1 MKKLDPEEQAL
12 LEAFDSGTLTQVA
25 NVDSELKRHKE
36 YATATFQKDARIN
49 IRISSKDLRLI
60 QKRALSEG
68 LPYQTLI
75 SVSCTNML
83 KGGLKSIASKRGRNG
98 WQQVR

>member
-1 MKKLDPEEQAL
+1 MKKLDSEEQEL
-12 LEAFDSGTLTQVA
+12 LDAFDSGALTQIS
-25 NVDSELKRHKE
+25 NVDSELKRHRE

-60 QKRALSEG
+60 QKHALSEG

-75 SVSCTNML
+75 SSL
-83 KGGLKSIASKRGRNG
+83 LHKYAEGRL
-98 WQQVR
+98 VERR

>member
-1 MKKLDPEEQAL
+1 MKKLDVEEREL
-12 LEAFDSGTLTQVA
+12 LEAFEAGELKPVA
-25 NVDSELKRHKE
+25 NAKAVLKRHQD
-36 YATATFQKDARIN
+36 YAAATFQKDSRIN

-75 SVSCTNML
+75 SSLLHKFVEGRLVETN
-83 KGGLKSIASKRGRNG
+83 
-98 WQQVR
+98 

>member
-12 LEAFDSGTLTQVA
+12 LDDFDAGVLTQVA
-25 NVDSELKRHKE
+25 GLKSELKRHKD
-36 YATATFQKDARIN
+36 YAAATFQKDSRIN
-49 IRISSKDLRLI
+49 IRISSKDLRLL

-75 SVSCTNML
+75 SSLLHKYVE
-83 KGGLKSIASKRGRNG
+83 GRLTEHN
-98 WQQVR
+98 

>member
-1 MKKLDPEEQAL
+1 MKKLDPEEQEL
-12 LEAFDSGTLTQVA
+12 LDAFDSGTLAQIA
-25 NVDSELKRHKE
+25 NVDSELKLHRE
-36 YATATFQKDARIN
+36 YATAMFQKDARIN

-75 SVSCTNML
+75 SSL
-83 KGGLKSIASKRGRNG
+83 LHKYAEGRLIEHG
-98 WQQVR
+98 